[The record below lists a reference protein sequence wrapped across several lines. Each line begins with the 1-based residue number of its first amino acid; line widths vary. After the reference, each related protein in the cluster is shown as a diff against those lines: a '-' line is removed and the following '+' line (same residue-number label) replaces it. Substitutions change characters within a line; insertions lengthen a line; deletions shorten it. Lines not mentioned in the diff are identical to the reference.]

1 LTQRHLVSESSV
13 PHISGQ
19 RVSIVVA
26 LALAVSGCASAF
38 ENMTTSHVRWKN
50 PFETETNA
58 LTGPTRVS
66 RPVTAE
72 DLVGPDGSCAFA
84 APASSEAQAQPAPAA
99 AAPAAAPEAPPPPP
113 GRAVSGERS
122 SSQALYF
129 TAGPPAGGGSAARA
143 APPEVRQGARGIGL
157 EMSECDVVRFAGPPA
172 NVQISANE
180 RGERTV
186 TLTYLSGERPGI
198 YNFVSGR
205 LKTMERVAEPQAP
218 AKANRKSKS
227 AKAKQ

>member
-1 LTQRHLVSESSV
+1 V

-19 RVSIVVA
+19 RASVVLA
-26 LALAVSGCASAF
+26 LALALSGCASAF
-38 ENMTTSHVRWKN
+38 DNITTAQVRWKN
-50 PFETETNA
+50 PFEADANA
-58 LTGPTRVS
+58 LAGPIRAS
-66 RPVTAE
+66 RAVTAE
-72 DLVGPDGSCAFA
+72 DLVGPDGSCGFV
-84 APASSEAQAQPAPAA
+84 APASSEASAQSAPVTAAPA
-99 AAPAAAPEAPPPPP
+99 AAAPEAPPPPP
-113 GRAVSGERS
+113 GRAASGERA

-129 TAGPPAGGGSAARA
+129 TAGPPAGGGSAKSA

-157 EMSECDVVRFAGPPA
+157 EMSECDVVRFAGPPT

-186 TLTYLSGERPGI
+186 SLTYLSGERPGI

-205 LKTMERVAEPQAP
+205 LKTMERVAEQAP
-218 AKANRKSKS
+218 AKPARKGKS

>member
-1 LTQRHLVSESSV
+1 V

-19 RVSIVVA
+19 RVSVVLA

-38 ENMTTSHVRWKN
+38 DNMTASQARWKN
-50 PFETETNA
+50 PFETDTNA

-72 DLVGPDGSCAFA
+72 DLVGPDGNCGFG
-84 APASSEAQAQPAPAA
+84 APATSEAQAQPAPAA
-99 AAPAAAPEAPPPPP
+99 AAAAPEAPPPPP
-113 GRAVSGERS
+113 GRAASGERTS
-122 SSQALYF
+122 NQALYF
-129 TAGPPAGGGSAARA
+129 TAGPPAAGGPAARA

-157 EMSECDVVRFAGPPA
+157 EMSECDVVRFAGPPG

-180 RGERTV
+180 RGERIV

-218 AKANRKSKS
+218 AKATRKGRS